1 MAVMEVLTG
10 ASVIITTVFAYLTWR
25 MVSISQ
31 ATFSE
36 VQDQTW
42 NAHRPRVLVEPYA
55 RPHTNIFYLR
65 IRNVGSSTASDL
77 TLKIDKEFWKFGE
90 KRDNNGLHLQYAFQK
105 PLVAFHPG
113 QDLRFALAQGFKIF
127 GVQSDPALCP
137 AEFTVSTSYSYLG
150 RLIEEEFLI
159 NLNIYLGSEGEK
171 LPIVKA
177 LEQLS
182 GEIKNKK
189 FT

>member
-77 TLKIDKEFWKFGE
+77 ALKIDKEFWKSGE
-90 KRDNNGLHLQYAFQK
+90 KSDNRRLHLKPVCQK
-105 PLVAFHPG
+105 PLVAFYPG
-113 QDLRFALAQGFKIF
+113 QDLRFALGEGFVVL
-127 GVQSDPALCP
+127 GVQPDSPLCP
-137 AEFTVSTSYSYLG
+137 VEFTISTSYSYLG
-150 RLIEEEFLI
+150 RVIEEEFPI
-159 NLNIYLGSEGEK
+159 DLNIYFESEPERC
-171 LPIVKA
+171 PVVEE
-177 LEQLS
+177 LERLRQV
-182 GEIKNKK
+182 IKQKK